1 MISLNKIAWIE
12 TYLTDI
18 QQALD
23 KKEETV
29 DIVLSGI
36 ELET

>member
-1 MISLNKIAWIE
+1 MISLNKITLIE

-23 KKEETV
+23 KEEETV